1 MCMNRLSAFVAVT
14 LFLFGCSGKESG
26 DLSAFIVEH
35 ATQLGAHA
43 QQTNSLPRLVV
54 HWYYK
59 EDPNGLQVY
68 IVGDHL
74 SELQS
79 FLAAAFG
86 PKPGVDLS
94 YRLDVRNG
102 GKERITSLSV
112 VRLKR

>member
-1 MCMNRLSAFVAVT
+1 MIRLSAFVAFT
-14 LFLFGCSGKESG
+14 LFLVGCSGKESG
-26 DLSAFIVEH
+26 DLDVFLLKH
-35 ATQLGAHA
+35 ATQLGAQA
-43 QQTNSLPRLVV
+43 QQTNGLPRLVADW
-54 HWYYK
+54 HYK